1 MLFLSSITTSS
12 DLSKACLSSSRFWSE
27 KYAAMTL
34 QIEDHEVANRSLELV
49 RAIVV
54 LLLVV
59 TFQGAT
65 IYIMVSGLL

>member
-1 MLFLSSITTSS
+1 MLQSIKNFFKSSMEENGVFE
-12 DLSKACLSSSRFWSE
+12 R
-27 KYAAMTL
+27 
-34 QIEDHEVANRSLELV
+34 V

-54 LLLVV
+54 LLLVI